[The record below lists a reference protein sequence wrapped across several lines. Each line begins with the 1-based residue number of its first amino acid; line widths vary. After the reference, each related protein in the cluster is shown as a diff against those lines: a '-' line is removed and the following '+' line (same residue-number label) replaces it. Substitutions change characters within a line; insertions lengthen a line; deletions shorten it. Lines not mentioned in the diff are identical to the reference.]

1 MSKPVVAIVGRPNVG
16 KSTLFNVLAGE
27 MISIV
32 KDTPGVTRDRIY
44 ADVDWLDR
52 DFTLIDTGGIEPD
65 SSDIILSQMRE
76 QAQIAIDTA
85 DVIIFITDVKQGLV
99 DSDSK
104 VADMLRRSGKPV
116 VLVVNKVDNFDKY
129 MADVYEFYNLGI
141 GDPVPI
147 SAASRL
153 GLGDMLDAVTAHFPE
168 WDPSEADDDRPRIAI
183 VGKPNVGKSS
193 LLNAMLKEEK
203 AIVTNIAGT
212 TRDVVEGSV
221 TVDGILLNMI
231 DTAGIR
237 ETDNI
242 VESLG
247 VEKSKEMIKKADLV
261 LLVIDGSKELDQED
275 QKLLELTE
283 DTNRIVIINKAD
295 LGKKVDL
302 EGIEISA
309 KEQDILALTKEIKKK
324 FNLGLI
330 SNQEEYYLTNAR
342 QTQLLEKAAV
352 SLQSAIDAMKM
363 SIPADLIVEDLY
375 DSWSCLKEIL
385 GEQAKEDLLDE
396 LFKRF
401 CIGK

>member
-1 MSKPVVAIVGRPNVG
+1 MSKPIVAVVGRPNVG
-16 KSTLFNVLAGE
+16 KSTLFNDLAGQQ
-27 MISIV
+27 ISIV

-44 ADVDWLDR
+44 AEVTWLDKS
-52 DFTLIDTGGIEPD
+52 FTLIDTGGIEPD
-65 SSDIILSQMRE
+65 TSDVILAQMRE
-76 QAQIAIDTA
+76 QAEIAIETA
-85 DVIIFITDVKQGLV
+85 DVIIFLTDVKQGLV
-99 DSDSK
+99 DSDAK
-104 VADMLRRSGKPV
+104 VADMLRRSRKPV
-116 VLVVNKVDNFDKY
+116 ILAVNKVDNFDKL
-129 MADVYEFYNLGI
+129 MPDVYEFYNLGI
-141 GDPVPI
+141 GDPHPI
-147 SAASRL
+147 SAASKL
-153 GLGDMLDAVTAHFPE
+153 GLGDMLDEVIKHFPQE
-168 WDPSEADDDRPRIAI
+168 SETEEEDERPKVAI
-183 VGKPNVGKSS
+183 IGKPNVGKSS

-221 TVDGILLNMI
+221 TVDDILLNMI

-283 DTNRIVIINKAD
+283 DTNRIIIINKAD

-324 FNLGLI
+324 FNLGLM

-342 QTQLLEKAAV
+342 QTQLLEKAAS
-352 SLQSAIDAMKM
+352 SLQIAIDAMKM
-363 SIPADLIVEDLY
+363 SIPSDLIVEDLY